1 MRDARRAVPLDRSG
15 SVLGSIVLE
24 LGTARSEDTMKV
36 PERVTICEV
45 GTRDG
50 FQIEPD
56 FIPTELKVEVV
67 NLLAEAAVPRI
78 EVTSFVH
85 PKVVPQLRDAEE
97 VMAKIRRRPGT
108 RYAALVPNDKGAS
121 RAVDAGVDA
130 IHTVVSASESHNLAN
145 VNMTVAESLVKLRGV
160 MQIAERARVPM
171 HGGIST
177 SFGCPFEG
185 DVPLARLQD
194 VVKALVDM
202 GARAIGV
209 ADTTGMANP
218 RQVARTLEHLMP
230 RFPGVEW
237 TLHTHDTR
245 AMAIPNIL
253 AAMEMGVGHF
263 DASIG
268 GLGGCP
274 FAPGA
279 SGNVCTEDLVHCLG
293 AMGVETGIDLDA
305 LIETSRRVQEIVGR
319 VLPGQIVKAGKWTR
333 RYPVPDTVAG
343 RIPRAG

>member
-108 RYAALVPNDKGAS
+108 RYAALVPNDKGAV

-145 VNMTVAESLVKLRGV
+145 VNMTIAEPIQKLTAV
-160 MQIAERARVPM
+160 MRVAERARVPV
-171 HGGIST
+171 GYGSA
-177 SFGCPFEG
+177 SLVEG
-185 DVPLARLQD
+185 LD
-194 VVKALVDM
+194 
-202 GARAIGV
+202 
-209 ADTTGMANP
+209 
-218 RQVARTLEHLMP
+218 
-230 RFPGVEW
+230 
-237 TLHTHDTR
+237 
-245 AMAIPNIL
+245 
-253 AAMEMGVGHF
+253 
-263 DASIG
+263 
-268 GLGGCP
+268 
-274 FAPGA
+274 
-279 SGNVCTEDLVHCLG
+279 
-293 AMGVETGIDLDA
+293 AMGVETGIGLDK
-305 LIETSRRVQEIVGR
+305 LIAGAGRGQAIVER
-319 VLPGQIVKAGKWTR
+319 TRPGQIVKAGKATR
-333 RYPVPDTVAG
+333 RYPLPDGVAARLPG
-343 RIPRAG
+343 RMTSGSQNAGGSRLGTGHPAIAPASRPPLQ

>member
-1 MRDARRAVPLDRSG
+1 
-15 SVLGSIVLE
+15 
-24 LGTARSEDTMKV
+24 MKL
-36 PERVTICEV
+36 PARVTICEV

-50 FQIEPD
+50 FQIEPE
-56 FIPTELKVEVV
+56 FIATDLKIEAVD
-67 NLLAEAAVPRI
+67 LLSEAGVPRL

-85 PKVVPQLRDAEE
+85 PKAVPQLRDAEA
-97 VMAKIRRRPGT
+97 VMARIRRRPGT
-108 RYAALVPNDKGAS
+108 EYAALVPNDKGAV

-145 VNMTVAESLVKLRGV
+145 VNMTIADSLEKLRAV
-160 MQIAERARVPM
+160 LQVAARARVPVSC
-171 HGGIST
+171 GIST

-185 DVPLARLQD
+185 DVPVSRLESIVARLAD
-194 VVKALVDM
+194 L
-202 GARAIGV
+202 GARAFGL

-218 RQVARTLEHLMP
+218 RQVAQVLEHLVP

-253 AAMEMGVGHF
+253 AAMEYGVTNF
-263 DASIG
+263 DSSIG

-279 SGNVCTEDLVHCLG
+279 SGNVCSEDLVHALH
-293 AMGVETGIDLDA
+293 AMGVETGIDLDR
-305 LIETSRRVQEIVGR
+305 LIAVSRRVEAIIGR
-319 VLPGQIVKAGKWTR
+319 TLPGQIVKAGPWTR
-333 RYPVPDTVAG
+333 RYPLPDGVAA
-343 RIPRAG
+343 RLAAVR

>member
-1 MRDARRAVPLDRSG
+1 MQL
-15 SVLGSIVLE
+15 
-24 LGTARSEDTMKV
+24 

-45 GTRDG
+45 GPRDG

-56 FIPTELKVEVV
+56 FIPTELKIEVV
-67 NLLAEAAVPRI
+67 DRLSEAGLPRV

-85 PKVVPQLRDAEE
+85 PRVVPQLRDAEQ
-97 VMAKIRRRPGT
+97 VMARIQRRPGT
-108 RYAALVPNDKGAS
+108 RYAALVPNDKGAV
-121 RAVDAGVDA
+121 RAVDAGVDE

-145 VNMTVAESLVKLRGV
+145 VNMTVAESIDKLRAV
-160 MQIAERARVPM
+160 MQVAEQARVPV
-171 HGGIST
+171 GCGIST

-185 DVPLARLQD
+185 EVPLARLES
-194 VVKALVDM
+194 VVGRLVDI
-202 GARAIGV
+202 GARAIGL

-218 RQVARTLEHLMP
+218 RQVARALERLVP
-230 RFPGVEW
+230 RFPGIEW

-253 AAMEMGVGHF
+253 AAMDCGLTHF

-279 SGNVCTEDLVHCLG
+279 SGNVCTEDLVHCLH
-293 AMGVETGIDLDA
+293 AMGVETGIDLDR
-305 LIETSRRVQEIVGR
+305 LIAVSRRVQAIVGR
-319 VLPGQIVKAGKWTR
+319 TLPGQIVKAGTWDR
-333 RYPVPDTVAG
+333 RYPLPDAVAARVG
-343 RIPRAG
+343 ATRA

>member
-1 MRDARRAVPLDRSG
+1 MAMRL
-15 SVLGSIVLE
+15 
-24 LGTARSEDTMKV
+24 

-56 FIPTELKVEVV
+56 FISTEHKVEVV
-67 NLLAEAAVPRI
+67 NLLGDAGLPRI

-85 PKVVPQLRDAEE
+85 PKAVPQLRDAEE
-97 VMAKIRRRPGT
+97 VMAKIHRRPGT
-108 RYAALVPNDKGAS
+108 RYAALVPNDKGAV

-130 IHTVVSASESHNLAN
+130 IHTVLSASESHNLAN
-145 VNMTVAESLVKLRGV
+145 VNMTIAESVEKLRAV
-160 MQIAERARVPM
+160 MQVAERAKV
-171 HGGIST
+171 HVGCGIST

-185 DVPLARLQD
+185 DVPIAQLES
-194 VVKALVDM
+194 VVRRLVDI
-202 GARAIGV
+202 GARAIGL

-218 RQVARTLEHLMP
+218 RQVGRVLEHLMP
-230 RFPGVEW
+230 RFPGIEW

-253 AAMEMGVGHF
+253 AAMECGVTNF

-279 SGNVCTEDLVHCLG
+279 SGNVCSEDLVHCLH
-293 AMGVETGIDLDA
+293 AMGIATGIDLDRLLA
-305 LIETSRRVQEIVGR
+305 VSRRVQQIVGR
-319 VLPGQIVKAGKWTR
+319 ALPGQIVKAGPSTR

-343 RIPRAG
+343 RIPRAAQA